1 MKITPQSHSES
12 ISTVFF
18 IREVKPMM
26 KALGLDVGDT
36 KIGVAISD
44 SLGYTAQG
52 ITTFRRRTLK
62 KDLYVIEKLI
72 RDNEVEEVVVGLPLK
87 MNGRHSSQT
96 DKILTFCDVL
106 AKHLRIPIRTWDERL
121 TTVQAIK
128 ILKRGHV
135 RRKNRASLIDKI
147 AAVII
152 LQGYLDRQNILKEAN
167 AMPSY

>member
-1 MKITPQSHSES
+1 
-12 ISTVFF
+12 
-18 IREVKPMM
+18 M

-52 ITTFRRRTLK
+52 MTTFKRRTLK
-62 KDLYVIEKLI
+62 RDLHIIEKLV
-72 RDNEVEEVVVGLPLK
+72 RDNQIGEVVVGLPLK
-87 MNGRHSSQT
+87 MNGHYSAQT
-96 DKILTFCDVL
+96 NKILIFCEVL
-106 AKHLRIPIRTWDERL
+106 AKHLRVPVRTWDERL

-135 RRKNRASLIDKI
+135 RRKKRAPLIDKI

-152 LQGYLDRQNILKEAN
+152 LQGYLDRKNILEGAPIGN
-167 AMPSY
+167 PVNSST